1 MENKDVFSGLSVD
14 KILAEVKEQKGEKL
28 HLWSMDEIDKLL
40 ADENDAQPQS
50 AAVPLPHTVQTE
62 AVSSPAEATAS
73 GADGVPE
80 SAEPFGFANLKAT
93 ARHAAQVSE
102 VAEDLT
108 AIESQQPTESEK
120 TEAAEQ
126 PKPLLE
132 GAVPQTPA
140 PAPQPAENSAPETP
154 LPGQISIEK
163 TRVFNEVEAHAVH
176 NADIAHHIGQPIL
189 RTTTGEFDPVPPPK
203 KPSAMETDAQRERF
217 LNRPEQKLEKTM
229 EHKELLSKL
238 PPKTIERP
246 GVIVRKAPGQV
257 TGSDGLQA
265 IPTLVLPEDELKAQR
280 ETETKVQAGTLK
292 SAAYAAAQ
300 EAEDAPLADQMM
312 LEGFDNAEEP
322 VEQIDEAEAE
332 ISLLK
337 RRREKAKKFRLFPG
351 LETEDTAED
360 ETGETEY
367 TDTTDIDIDTEKT
380 RVQPDFSEPATETDS
395 ADGADFAATD
405 GETDGEID
413 RAVANDRKKA
423 KKQAAPI
430 TVLRE
435 FYGPKDGRAVYD
447 IFLTEKRGSTVRLI
461 VFAVLT
467 AAAVFASLSVRLFGD
482 FTLFNGNAS
491 VYSAVNL
498 VFLVLAALLS
508 LQELKTALTGLF
520 AGRITAETGLFSA
533 LVFALVQVGVSY
545 AFPEKLTVVPLY
557 TAVALFVYALY
568 FAGKKR
574 KLKNDICNF
583 ETVAQN
589 FDRFYTV
596 GKIED
601 TETAFEIGRGL
612 LLGDPDVRYS
622 KRISFPSHFVEISKR
637 NDRASG
643 IYALALP
650 AATVA
655 AGVIGAITCF
665 TSGDVFTG
673 VSAMCAVAIAGLPMS
688 ATLVTA
694 ASMRAVNRRLL
705 REGALTASFDAAAEV
720 TAANA
725 VVLDAAELFDAAN
738 CRLRGM
744 KMYHKM
750 RVDEA
755 LLYTAAMTIQSGGT
769 LSAVFDGVILH
780 KREMLPQV
788 ESLAYEERLGCSGWI
803 YNQRVLVGNRDLLLK
818 HNVDAPTREEEQR
831 FRKDGCEVIYL
842 AVEGKIAA
850 LFVVEY
856 AANERLCGYL
866 QDLEKYGISIL
877 IRTTDPN
884 ITEGLIEQYFSLPHN
899 LVKIISPVAGKM
911 FRDLTEETPQ
921 PADCGVLHNGRITAF
936 LRAFLSAFV
945 LEEKTKL
952 AQILLYIGVGL
963 SITLLAV
970 LSFFTAL
977 TQAGAFE
984 ILVFE
989 LLWTA
994 ISVLVPNAKKV

>member
-1 MENKDVFSGLSVD
+1 M
-14 KILAEVKEQKGEKL
+14 
-28 HLWSMDEIDKLL
+28 
-40 ADENDAQPQS
+40 
-50 AAVPLPHTVQTE
+50 
-62 AVSSPAEATAS
+62 
-73 GADGVPE
+73 
-80 SAEPFGFANLKAT
+80 
-93 ARHAAQVSE
+93 R
-102 VAEDLT
+102 
-108 AIESQQPTESEK
+108 
-120 TEAAEQ
+120 
-126 PKPLLE
+126 
-132 GAVPQTPA
+132 
-140 PAPQPAENSAPETP
+140 
-154 LPGQISIEK
+154 
-163 TRVFNEVEAHAVH
+163 
-176 NADIAHHIGQPIL
+176 
-189 RTTTGEFDPVPPPK
+189 
-203 KPSAMETDAQRERF
+203 
-217 LNRPEQKLEKTM
+217 
-229 EHKELLSKL
+229 
-238 PPKTIERP
+238 
-246 GVIVRKAPGQV
+246 
-257 TGSDGLQA
+257 
-265 IPTLVLPEDELKAQR
+265 
-280 ETETKVQAGTLK
+280 
-292 SAAYAAAQ
+292 YA
-300 EAEDAPLADQMM
+300 
-312 LEGFDNAEEP
+312 
-322 VEQIDEAEAE
+322 
-332 ISLLK
+332 
-337 RRREKAKKFRLFPG
+337 
-351 LETEDTAED
+351 
-360 ETGETEY
+360 
-367 TDTTDIDIDTEKT
+367 
-380 RVQPDFSEPATETDS
+380 
-395 ADGADFAATD
+395 
-405 GETDGEID
+405 
-413 RAVANDRKKA
+413 
-423 KKQAAPI
+423 
-430 TVLRE
+430 
-435 FYGPKDGRAVYD
+435 
-447 IFLTEKRGSTVRLI
+447 
-461 VFAVLT
+461 
-467 AAAVFASLSVRLFGD
+467 
-482 FTLFNGNAS
+482 
-491 VYSAVNL
+491 
-498 VFLVLAALLS
+498 
-508 LQELKTALTGLF
+508 
-520 AGRITAETGLFSA
+520 
-533 LVFALVQVGVSY
+533 
-545 AFPEKLTVVPLY
+545 
-557 TAVALFVYALY
+557 
-568 FAGKKR
+568 
-574 KLKNDICNF
+574 
-583 ETVAQN
+583 
-589 FDRFYTV
+589 
-596 GKIED
+596 
-601 TETAFEIGRGL
+601 
-612 LLGDPDVRYS
+612 

-705 REGALTASFDAAAEV
+705 REGALTASYDAATEV

-877 IRTTDPN
+877 VRTADPN
-884 ITEGLIEQYFSLPHN
+884 ITEGLVEQYFSLPHN
-899 LVKIISPVAGKM
+899 LVKIISPVAGQM
-911 FRDLTEETPQ
+911 FRDLTEEPPQ